1 MSFKWT
7 ENILDNQLF
16 SEFSRSNPDEKTI
29 YSLINQ
35 GANINAIDCKGD
47 SVLIDAISNVQDG
60 LDIKFIQLIIDLG
73 ADLDYADEGFNC
85 LFDASLT
92 QRPELVE
99 LLLKAGANPN
109 CVSSEDAE
117 SLLDWAEFDQFYEEN
132 EERGGAEP
140 MTKIV
145 ELLKKYGAKSISEI
159 FVDKPERFL
168 TIFSGY
174 TPTGLH
180 TLNGYLKIED
190 IPNVDNDTI
199 TLFNKWVT
207 ENPDKWG
214 EYDYYNGVK
223 ISNPPD
229 FELLKAHNDKGL
241 QLSEKIRK
249 LLDKEIEV
257 KYYFINIDDFINKKI
272 RNVEHFKIE

>member
-1 MSFKWT
+1 MSFIWT
-7 ENILDNQLF
+7 ESILDNQLF
-16 SEFSRSNPDEKTI
+16 WEFSKSNPDEKAI
-29 YSLINQ
+29 RSLIEQ
-35 GANINAIDCKGD
+35 GADINSIDCKGD
-47 SVLIDAISNVQDG
+47 SVLMDAISNVQDG
-60 LDIKFIQLIIDLG
+60 LDLKFIQLIIDLG
-73 ADLDYADEGFNC
+73 ADLDYAEEGFNC

-109 CVSSEDAE
+109 CVASESAE
-117 SLLDWAEFDQFYEEN
+117 SLLDWVEFDKFYEET
-132 EERGGAEP
+132 EDCGGAEP

-159 FVDKPERFL
+159 IVDKPEKFL
-168 TIFSGY
+168 TVFSGY
-174 TPTGLH
+174 IPTGLH
-180 TLNGYLKIED
+180 TLNGYLEIEN

-199 TLFNKWVT
+199 ISFKEWLA

-214 EYDYYNGVK
+214 EYDYYDGAK

-229 FELLKAHNDKGL
+229 FELLKKHNDKGMH
-241 QLSEKIRK
+241 LSKVVRK

-257 KYYFINIDDFINKKI
+257 KYLFINIDDFKNKNV
-272 RNVEHFKIE
+272 RNVEHVKID

>member
-16 SEFSRSNPDEKTI
+16 SEFSKSIPDEKTI
-29 YSLINQ
+29 RSLINQ

-47 SVLIDAISNVQDG
+47 SVLIDAISNMQDG

-73 ADLDYADEGFNC
+73 ADLDYVDEGFNC

-109 CVSSEDAE
+109 CVSSESAE

-132 EERGGAEP
+132 EDRGGAEP

-145 ELLKKYGAKSISEI
+145 ELLKKYGAKSIEEI
-159 FVDKPERFL
+159 FVDKPEKFL

-174 TPTGLH
+174 APTGLH

-190 IPNVDNDTI
+190 IPNVDNNTI
-199 TLFNKWVT
+199 LLFNEWVA
-207 ENPDKWG
+207 ENLDKWG
-214 EYDYYNGVK
+214 EYEYYDGVK

-229 FELLKAHNDKGL
+229 FELLKTHNDKGL
-241 QLSEKIRK
+241 QLSREIRK
-249 LLDKEIEV
+249 LIDKKIEV
-257 KYYFINIDDFINKKI
+257 NYYFINIYDFKNKNI
-272 RNVEHFKIE
+272 RNVEHIRID